1 MPPPRFSCRCLVFL
15 LLVAAG
21 AGFLARPAEAAK
33 RPFADIVDSAARRHG
48 VDPDLVHAVI
58 AVESGYRASAQSSA
72 GAQGL
77 MQLMPGTQR
86 DLGVSDAFDPRQNVD
101 AGVAYLR
108 RLTDKFGTTAL
119 ALAAYNAGPGAVRRY
134 NGIPPYEETHAY
146 VRAVLDRGR
155 PTADAQTTEE
165 HDPSGDRAHAMSEAD
180 LAGSA
185 PVDRQLLDDHLAVY
199 GAAGLELQALDEAVD
214 LDDRAWVAAPPDQVN
229 LRGAQVGALRQGVA
243 DKRPTQVDGDGST
256 HAAADTARLVLH
268 HGADRLT
275 VDTELC
281 RDGPGL
287 SVLAAMQA
295 PDPGALRG
303 IARRPSSF
311 DGRRVPTS
319 GSDQCAPVGSSPTA
333 DDRGVDPPQ
342 SGPATCASAD
352 SPRGRPGARST
363 AAASPGFEMRIRTSA
378 TAAGALPDA
387 QDPSNSWPT
396 WLPAVLAIPPPA
408 PGYRPAAT
416 RLLNATMPGVRHA
429 NSALI

>member
-1 MPPPRFSCRCLVFL
+1 
-15 LLVAAG
+15 
-21 AGFLARPAEAAK
+21 
-33 RPFADIVDSAARRHG
+33 
-48 VDPDLVHAVI
+48 
-58 AVESGYRASAQSSA
+58 
-72 GAQGL
+72 
-77 MQLMPGTQR
+77 
-86 DLGVSDAFDPRQNVD
+86 
-101 AGVAYLR
+101 
-108 RLTDKFGTTAL
+108 
-119 ALAAYNAGPGAVRRY
+119 
-134 NGIPPYEETHAY
+134 
-146 VRAVLDRGR
+146 
-155 PTADAQTTEE
+155 
-165 HDPSGDRAHAMSEAD
+165 MSEAD

-185 PVDRQLLDDHLAVY
+185 PVDRRLLDDHLAVY